1 MTVFRRD
8 EEQDRL
14 YRRSMHLINA
24 LAWVLGL
31 GATALLIYVTKG
43 GGA

>member
-8 EEQDRL
+8 DEQDRA
-14 YRRSMHLINA
+14 YERSMLILNA